1 MSNLEALLSE
11 RLITEPTA
19 ADRIAD
25 HRYQMEFAHRSPR
38 VFLLFHPV
46 RSAFHPVHSDVT
58 MCRVL
63 MAAGHGVTDIDAL
76 LAAAR

>member
-1 MSNLEALLSE
+1 
-11 RLITEPTA
+11 
-19 ADRIAD
+19 
-25 HRYQMEFAHRSPR
+25 MEFAHRSPR